1 MIIFYLIYL
10 ILVFIPCLRLSQKL
24 FPNSYSKYPIPK
36 ITQRY
41 LDAVET
47 TRQFYKHYKLQ
58 QKGGGKR
65 E

>member
-1 MIIFYLIYL
+1 MIILYLIYL
-10 ILVFIPCLRLSQKL
+10 IIVFIPCLRLSHKL
-24 FPNSYSKYPIPK
+24 FPNYYSKYPIPK

-47 TRQFYKHYKLQ
+47 TRQFYEHYKLQ
-58 QKGGGKR
+58 QKGGDKC